1 MDRRLVVPLA
11 VTLMTATGCG
21 LLMGEAGFSRISSEG
36 FDPIGPTSTYVGVVA
51 LRDNGCIFLDSDDA
65 SRWVVWPP
73 GAKYESTDQHDS
85 NIRLSDGTKVESG
98 DHVRITGELLTISDL
113 PQGANQDSMWGAHSR
128 FCFQGTDG
136 EPEIL
141 RAESVIFK

>member
-65 SRWVVWPP
+65 SR
-73 GAKYESTDQHDS
+73 
-85 NIRLSDGTKVESG
+85 
-98 DHVRITGELLTISDL
+98 
-113 PQGANQDSMWGAHSR
+113 
-128 FCFQGTDG
+128 
-136 EPEIL
+136 
-141 RAESVIFK
+141 